1 MVMKTQGLDPAAD
14 DYEVHEA
21 AVAACRQRGL
31 LSEQMQ
37 RELDQRHRLAVEAF
51 RPAKSETAL
60 AALWADALGRGDVVA
75 ALWAVLSEV
84 AEHVVWH
91 GRKLSPEDWK
101 HVFTASL
108 KRMDVVPN
116 LEGTGFVA
124 LGLSTSK
131 MSKREFSDLLELVN
145 AFAAERIEVTA

>member
-1 MVMKTQGLDPAAD
+1 MKQTFILAHPTA
-14 DYEVHEA
+14 
-21 AVAACRQRGL
+21 RQRAIDAVRNAPEGFCVTVAEPSRNL
-31 LSEQMQ
+31 EQN
-37 RELDQRHRLAVEAF
+37 
-51 RPAKSETAL
+51 
-60 AALWADALGRGDVVA
+60 AALWAI
-75 ALWAVLSEV
+75 LSEV
-84 AEHVVWH
+84 SEHVVWH

>member
-1 MVMKTQGLDPAAD
+1 MKQTYILAHPIA
-14 DYEVHEA
+14 
-21 AVAACRQRGL
+21 RQRAIDAVKQAPDGFVITVAEPTRNL
-31 LSEQMQ
+31 EQN
-37 RELDQRHRLAVEAF
+37 
-51 RPAKSETAL
+51 
-60 AALWADALGRGDVVA
+60 AALWAILHEI
-75 ALWAVLSEV
+75 SEGV
-84 AEHVVWH
+84 DWH

-101 HVFTASL
+101 NVFTASL

-145 AFAAERIEVTA
+145 AFAAERIEVAA